1 MTKEDK
7 ELLIQDLCARLP
19 YEPIVRCYFVDG
31 GGEEVL
37 DTNDIADLL
46 YNDEDSEFPMY
57 KPYLRPISS
66 MTEEERAEMGK
77 EIQKDRINPDGEIKS
92 SGVDNLLLC
101 TIKQSTNLQNWLNS
115 HYFDYRGLIDK
126 GLAIEAPKDMYNII

>member
-1 MTKEDK
+1 MNREDK

-19 YEPIVRCYFVDG
+19 YEPIVRCYFTDG

-37 DTNDIADLL
+37 DTDDIADLL

-57 KPYLRPISS
+57 KPYLRPLSS

-77 EIQKDRINPDGEIKS
+77 EIQRDRISPCGEIKS
-92 SGVDNLLLC
+92 CGVN
-101 TIKQSTNLQNWLNS
+101 
-115 HYFDYRGLIDK
+115 
-126 GLAIEAPKDMYNII
+126 